1 MVSGHAMNTTDQ
13 MRSAADTLEI
23 VARLYALSTSE
34 PDSVA
39 LSAKWLR
46 HEADVLDRPIPGA
59 P

>member
-1 MVSGHAMNTTDQ
+1 MNTTDQ
-13 MRSAADTLEI
+13 MRSAADTLEF
-23 VARLYALSTSE
+23 VARLYGLSVF
-34 PDSVA
+34 PDEVA

>member
-1 MVSGHAMNTTDQ
+1 MSNHTTDQ
-13 MRSAADTLEI
+13 MRAAADTLEL
-23 VARLYALSTSE
+23 VARLYGLSVF
-34 PDSVA
+34 PDEVA